1 MAPAAGRQIRM
12 TVGELRARLA
22 DFERSLASTHATETV
37 GTYRRSLKE
46 FERWFL
52 DHGGAFYFREM
63 DVRTY
68 RLYLEEERGLSQVS
82 VSTYLTALRRFCAY
96 LLSIGVIESNPAAG
110 VRGNA
115 RPSEHTRAVLDDG
128 EIQALLSVIER
139 DASQLGKR
147 DVAIVYLM
155 LFGGMSEIE
164 VSRADIGDLEQTLM
178 GWFLRVQGKGRSA
191 KDKQVPI
198 DEEVMVRIRIYL
210 DTRGRI
216 RPEHPLVVSHG
227 HRSDGNR
234 LTTRSIRSR
243 INGHL
248 ESAGVKRPEITPHS
262 LTHTAAV
269 LWLKSG
275 MSVEDVRERMR
286 HGTLDTTR
294 IYARHLEV
302 ES

>member
-12 TVGELRARLA
+12 TIGELRARLA
-22 DFERSLASTHATETV
+22 DFERSLASTHAIETV

-52 DHGGAFYFREM
+52 DTRGAFYFREM

-68 RLYLEEERGLSQVS
+68 RQYLEEERGLSQVS

-96 LLSIGVIESNPAAG
+96 LQSIGVLDGNPAAG
-110 VRGNA
+110 VRGNP
-115 RPSEHTRAVLDDG
+115 RPSEHTRAVL
-128 EIQALLSVIER
+128 EEEEVEALLRVI
-139 DASQLGKR
+139 DGDSSQLGKR
-147 DVAIVYLM
+147 DAAIVFLM
-155 LFGGMSEIE
+155 LYGGLSEIE

-178 GWFLRVQGKGRSA
+178 GWFLRVQGKGRSS
-191 KDKQVPI
+191 KDQQVPI
-198 DEEVMVRIRIYL
+198 DEDVMARIRIYL

-248 ESAGVKRPEITPHS
+248 ETAGIKRPEITPHS
-262 LTHTAAV
+262 LIHTAAV

-275 MSVEDVRERMR
+275 MSVEDVGERMR

-294 IYARHLEV
+294 IYARHLDAER
-302 ES
+302 